1 MRHERLLI
9 LEDTVEIKCA
19 SPNHVFKRS
28 TPEISTQLLLR
39 SSLRYR
45 PDRIFVGEVRGGEA
59 LELLMAW
66 NTGHPGGVATVHANS
81 AKGGLTRL
89 ERLVALVTAAPMQR
103 TIAEAVDFIV
113 FIAKVSK
120 TVNPSGRQ
128 VEELLRVIDYD
139 GTNYITQLEE

>member
-1 MRHERLLI
+1 M
-9 LEDTVEIKCA
+9 
-19 SPNHVFKRS
+19 
-28 TPEISTQLLLR
+28 
-39 SSLRYR
+39 
-45 PDRIFVGEVRGGEA
+45 GEVRGGEA

-89 ERLVALVTAAPMQR
+89 ERLVALVTAAPMQN

-113 FIAKVSK
+113 FIAKVSR